1 MFRHLREAD
10 QALGVGDDETAAECL
25 EALEPLVARSSEPQ
39 WIGAFGSLQAE
50 LRRRQR
56 DLAGARAAVTHAL
69 DRMELCT
76 DDVMRIARVTAAG
89 MRIEADIAQRARD
102 LRERADERDAVARAR
117 IHMQRL
123 RAAAQEGGTVEIAWR
138 AVGTAELARARGKSD
153 PALWIKAAREWE
165 ALSRPYVRA
174 YSLWRAAEA
183 YSEAGNRDAACD
195 AAGSALA
202 DARRLGARWLEDE
215 LVTLGQRARL
225 ELGDEDRRGGAAAG
239 PARVRRRRRGSVR
252 PDRARAAGAGARRRG
267 RDQPPDRRVAV
278 HGREDRERARL
289 ADPRRSSGCGA
300 GRRRPRWRTGTICI
314 TACGSSHAGCCGL
327 RPGRTSC
334 PGSAG
339 PWDRTRA

>member
-1 MFRHLREAD
+1 MFRYLRQAD
-10 QALGVGDDETAAECL
+10 QALGVGDDDAAAECL

-39 WIGAFGSLQAE
+39 WIGAFGSLLAE
-50 LRRRQR
+50 LRRRRR
-56 DLAGARAAVTHAL
+56 DLAGARAAVTYAL

-89 MRIEADIAQRARD
+89 MRIEADTAQRARD

-123 RAAAQEGGTVEIAWR
+123 RAAAQEGGPVETAWR

-165 ALSRPYVRA
+165 TLSRPYVRA

-202 DARRLGARWLEDE
+202 DVRRLGARWLEDE
-215 LVTLGQRARL
+215 LVTLPQRARL
-225 ELGDEDRRGGAAAG
+225 ELDEEAGATSG
-239 PARVRRRRRGSVR
+239 ES
-252 PDRARAAGAGARRRG
+252 AGAGSDDAG
-267 RDQPPDRRVAV
+267 
-278 HGREDRERARL
+278 EDPFGLTARERQVL
-289 ADPRRSSGCGA
+289 ALVAEGATNRQIGAALFMAEKTASVHVSRILAKLGVRS
-300 GRRRPRWRTGTICI
+300 RTQAAAVAHRHHLG
-314 TACGSSHAGCCGL
+314 
-327 RPGRTSC
+327 
-334 PGSAG
+334 
-339 PWDRTRA
+339 